1 MLEVHKHA
9 FAPPPMP
16 HSRLLREDSIK
27 SGEGGSRGGGSDRG
41 GGGGSDSGR
50 VVAVR
55 QHRSI
60 TAMERVI
67 DF

>member
-1 MLEVHKHA
+1 MLEVQKHA

-27 SGEGGSRGGGSDRG
+27 SGEGGSRGGG
-41 GGGGSDSGR
+41 GGSDSGR